1 MENLTL
7 EFART
12 LRALNLSSA
21 KLDADFSIANL
32 AELDDAV
39 QAALDAGHDCDTI
52 GFAVHGARCLVRLEG
67 GAQ

>member
-7 EFART
+7 EFARI
-12 LRALNLSSA
+12 LRALNLPAA
-21 KLDADFSIANL
+21 KLSADFSIANL

-39 QAALDAGHDCDTI
+39 QVALDAGHDCDTI
-52 GFAVHGARCLVRLEG
+52 GFAAHGARCLVRLEG